1 MIRQAPYGLRIKRCF
16 FVYPVNE
23 LTKFTEHNRNQ
34 PQRLLVFQLAEILYR
49 HVCKTAAAGHCRHN
63 QKKSMQSEIGALKD
77 IHENANRNAAN
88 DLIRHDQMVVHR
100 KIKRLERPDTNINN
114 DLQTTSAG
122 KKDCKDCAVRRIK
135 L

>member
-1 MIRQAPYGLRIKRCF
+1 MQNGCSWALSAQSKK
-16 FVYPVNE
+16 FV
-23 LTKFTEHNRNQ
+23 
-34 PQRLLVFQLAEILYR
+34 
-49 HVCKTAAAGHCRHN
+49 
-63 QKKSMQSEIGALKD
+63 QSEIGALKN

-122 KKDCKDCAVRRIK
+122 QKR

>member
-1 MIRQAPYGLRIKRCF
+1 
-16 FVYPVNE
+16 
-23 LTKFTEHNRNQ
+23 
-34 PQRLLVFQLAEILYR
+34 
-49 HVCKTAAAGHCRHN
+49 
-63 QKKSMQSEIGALKD
+63 MQSEIGALKD

-122 KKDCKDCAVRRIK
+122 KKIVKTVQSEKSNYEESDYNNKI
-135 L
+135 

>member
-1 MIRQAPYGLRIKRCF
+1 
-16 FVYPVNE
+16 
-23 LTKFTEHNRNQ
+23 
-34 PQRLLVFQLAEILYR
+34 
-49 HVCKTAAAGHCRHN
+49 
-63 QKKSMQSEIGALKD
+63 MQSEIGALKD

-122 KKDCKDCAVRRIK
+122 KKIVKTVQFEESNYNEKNKI
-135 L
+135 

>member
-1 MIRQAPYGLRIKRCF
+1 
-16 FVYPVNE
+16 
-23 LTKFTEHNRNQ
+23 
-34 PQRLLVFQLAEILYR
+34 
-49 HVCKTAAAGHCRHN
+49 
-63 QKKSMQSEIGALKD
+63 MQSEIGALKD

-122 KKDCKDCAVRRIK
+122 QKR